1 MKIELSSG
9 VVVIP
14 TPEIATRV
22 KQIIFEEIDNCP
34 AWPDPEELK
43 QVGGGDLKAETKLS
57 AKFRRKF
64 EEKEEV
70 KIKKG
75 GYTEAEIQNIISMYN
90 LGILPKEIGKKIGKP
105 ASAISTKLWSLKKE
119 GKIQDRK
126 KSEISPVDP
135 EENDGYKSL

>member
-1 MKIELSSG
+1 MKIELSNG

-14 TPEIATRV
+14 TPEIAVRV

-34 AWPDPEELK
+34 AWPEEAL
-43 QVGGGDLKAETKLS
+43 QPGDGAKKAETKLS

-75 GYTEAEIQNIISMYN
+75 GYTDAEIQNIIAMYN
-90 LGILPKEIGKKIGKP
+90 LGDSPKAIGKKIGKP
-105 ASAISTKLWSLKKE
+105 ASAISTKLWNLKRE
-119 GKIQDRK
+119 GRIQERK
-126 KSEISPVDP
+126 KP
-135 EENDGYKSL
+135 ELPPDDQGNNDGFKTL